1 MQNRDSNMKQED
13 SSVDL
18 VEKSYSVPNLERALS
33 IFELLKDCPQGL
45 SLTELQERLG
55 YPKSSIFRITQ
66 TLVDRGYLVK
76 SDQPALFSLSKKFLH
91 IGLSTLSEA
100 SIIEKSLPLMRSLR
114 EELKET
120 VLLGTLVEKEGV
132 LLEQVLGT
140 HPFTFMLKV
149 GQRFNLHPSAPGKAM
164 LAFLP
169 ESERDSILS
178 SISFEKFN
186 DRTITNS
193 GDFREELE
201 KVRFCGYGIDY
212 AEELE
217 GVHCVGAP
225 IFNQYAYPIAA
236 LWVTAPS
243 ARLPF
248 EKFEEVGVAIREVCL
263 SISKQFGYKL

>member
-1 MQNRDSNMKQED
+1 MKQDPNITEE
-13 SSVDL
+13 

-33 IFELLKDCPQGL
+33 IIELLKDCSQGL

-55 YPKSSIFRITQ
+55 FPKSSIFRITQ
-66 TLVDRGYLVK
+66 TLVDRGYLTK
-76 SDQPALFSLSKKFLH
+76 SDQPSLFSLSKKFLH

-100 SIIEKSLPLMRSLR
+100 SLIEKCLPLMRSLR

-120 VLLGTLVEKEGV
+120 VLLGALIDNEGV

-140 HPFTFMLKV
+140 HPFTFMLKM
-149 GQRFNLHPSAPGKAM
+149 GQRFHLHPSAPGKAI

-169 ESERDSILS
+169 EPELDSIL
-178 SISFEKFN
+178 ETNPLNRFN
-186 DRTITNS
+186 DRTITNID
-193 GDFREELE
+193 DFKEELE
-201 KVRFCGYGIDY
+201 KVRTCGYAFDH

-225 IFNQYAYPIAA
+225 IFNQYGYPISA

-243 ARLPF
+243 ARLPYK
-248 EKFEEVGVAIREVCL
+248 KFKEVGATIREVCL
-263 SISKQFGYKL
+263 SISRQFGYNH

>member
-1 MQNRDSNMKQED
+1 MKQEEGTIKE
-13 SSVDL
+13 

-33 IFELLKDCPQGL
+33 IIELLKDHPNGL
-45 SLTELQERLG
+45 SLTELQTRLG

-76 SDQPALFSLSKKFLH
+76 SEQPSLFSLSKKFLH
-91 IGLSTLSEA
+91 IGLSTLSE
-100 SIIEKSLPLMRSLR
+100 SSLIEKCLPMMRSLR

-120 VLLGTLVEKEGV
+120 VLLGALVEGEGV
-132 LLEQVLGT
+132 LLEQVLGS

-149 GQRFNLHPSAPGKAM
+149 GQRFHIHPSAPGKAI

-169 ESERDSILS
+169 DSECKTILNTVS
-178 SISFEKFN
+178 YEKFN

-193 GDFREELE
+193 KEFKKELE
-201 KVRFCGYGIDY
+201 KVRECGYGIDY

-225 IFNQYAYPIAA
+225 IFNQYGYPISA
-236 LWVTAPS
+236 LWITAPS

-248 EKFEEVGVAIREVCL
+248 EKFEEVGIAIREVCL
-263 SISKQFGYKL
+263 SISQQFGYKL